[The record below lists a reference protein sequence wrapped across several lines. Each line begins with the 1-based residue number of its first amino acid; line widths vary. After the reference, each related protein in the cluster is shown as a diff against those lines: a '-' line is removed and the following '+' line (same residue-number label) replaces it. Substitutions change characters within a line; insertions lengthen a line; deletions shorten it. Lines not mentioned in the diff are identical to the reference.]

1 MCRGIVLESLGWC
14 HVEVCAVGF
23 TEFGFAVLVIGPVH
37 KIGFGTSL
45 LSPGFESIVV
55 ATLNRNNYLI
65 C

>member
-1 MCRGIVLESLGWC
+1 M
-14 HVEVCAVGF
+14 EVCAVGF
-23 TEFGFAVLVIGPVH
+23 TGFGFAVLVIGPVH